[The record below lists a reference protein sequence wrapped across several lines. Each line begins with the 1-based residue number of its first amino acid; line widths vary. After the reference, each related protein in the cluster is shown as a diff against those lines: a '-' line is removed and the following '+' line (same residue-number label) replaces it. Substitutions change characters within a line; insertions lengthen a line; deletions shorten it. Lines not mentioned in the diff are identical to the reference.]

1 MITCGWWRTFISVGP
16 LVSEIELQQVM
27 VPDMNVALVLKG
39 LKDPVGWYTGG
50 TSDCAGLESRGLCLC
65 CVYCARQGILSPKAS
80 EGKSVSAGVRQRSL
94 ELAIC
99 PAAATC

>member
-1 MITCGWWRTFISVGP
+1 MGP
-16 LVSEIELQQVM
+16 LVSEIELWQVM
-27 VPDMNVALVLKG
+27 VLDMNIALVLKG

-50 TSDCAGLESRGLCLC
+50 MSDQAGLESRGLCLC

-80 EGKSVSAGVRQRSL
+80 KGESVGAGVIQRSL
-94 ELAIC
+94 ELATC